1 MNTKVG
7 IIGCGSI
14 STFHHEGWHR
24 AGAQITHVCDMRLD
38 AAQAVAT
45 RYQAKA
51 TMDYRVLLA
60 DPEVEIVS
68 ICTTSST
75 HVEICLAA
83 IAAGK
88 GIVCE
93 KTLADNPTDA
103 AKIARAAQNAGNFFA
118 TAFMKRFFPAAQQA
132 KALLKDMGDIISI
145 HARSWQPWD
154 LWNHPLPENM
164 VQRPSIIRKSYG
176 GGVLVCAGSHILD
189 LLHWISGRPT
199 QVCGRMHSRDG
210 LDIDILTNAMLW
222 FENGAIANFEVC
234 WHPLAFAGYER
245 NGWDERLEINTTK
258 GRLDFYTVLWNRPT
272 NNGALLVHQD
282 AVTGHV
288 TEYRYPA
295 LNPFDLEMAEFLKC
309 FLTGSPA
316 SPSAWDGYVVD
327 EVIAQIK
334 ISAIENR
341 IVSLHW
347 QDRTSP

>member
-1 MNTKVG
+1 
-7 IIGCGSI
+7 
-14 STFHHEGWHR
+14 
-24 AGAQITHVCDMRLD
+24 
-38 AAQAVAT
+38 
-45 RYQAKA
+45 
-51 TMDYRVLLA
+51 
-60 DPEVEIVS
+60 
-68 ICTTSST
+68 
-75 HVEICLAA
+75 
-83 IAAGK
+83 
-88 GIVCE
+88 
-93 KTLADNPTDA
+93 
-103 AKIARAAQNAGNFFA
+103 
-118 TAFMKRFFPAAQQA
+118 
-132 KALLKDMGDIISI
+132 
-145 HARSWQPWD
+145 
-154 LWNHPLPENM
+154 M